1 MRKAA
6 WVLAILLVLATGV
19 LGLINGI
26 GEMGSAQTPL
36 QQSVTVGVLLYGC
49 LGVIAAV
56 GLFRRKRWSVMV
68 SALWALIVTYVATVA
83 SFAYSDPTFS
93 RRETLAGVA
102 GACIAT
108 ALIGALVVWAARSA
122 TRPQNLPRTSVGGHI
137 PSP

>member
-1 MRKAA
+1 M
-6 WVLAILLVLATGV
+6 
-19 LGLINGI
+19 
-26 GEMGSAQTPL
+26 
-36 QQSVTVGVLLYGC
+36 GVLLYGG

-56 GLFRRKRWSVMV
+56 GLFRRNQWSVMV

-102 GACIAT
+102 SACIVT
-108 ALIGALVVWAARSA
+108 ALIGAFVVWAARSA
-122 TRPQNLPRTSVGGHI
+122 TRAQSLPRSSAGGHI